1 VAIPAKAGIHNA
13 QWLLLIKSP
22 NMKNIIILL
31 TILLISGTS
40 MATTNNAYNYSFQDI
55 SNTKQIN
62 LADYKNKVIMIV
74 NTASLCG
81 FTKQYT
87 ELQALYTKYKD
98 RGFVLIAVPSDD
110 FGKQEPG
117 SNAEIKTFC
126 ETNFNITFPI
136 TEKLHV
142 HNKMSHPFF
151 SWTRQ
156 ELGFLSGPK
165 WNFYKYIIG
174 KDGKLISYFSSFT
187 KPTSKKIIKVIEG
200 ALDV

>member
-1 VAIPAKAGIHNA
+1 
-13 QWLLLIKSP
+13 
-22 NMKNIIILL
+22 
-31 TILLISGTS
+31 